1 MTQEDPVESRMLELE
16 REFRRH
22 LRAAPELRAA
32 IPRAAQLVYLDPGD
46 PAYNQA
52 TLARAAGLPDGP
64 GLPVRRYVLMT
75 DPPRL
80 YDDLPPIE
88 EAPRGPGDEPVARDE
103 PAGPDGRY
111 ADDGDRP
118 DQPDWALVA
127 GVLVTGE
134 LRAWGAL
141 VQAPRRAGRT
151 AALTAFEAA
160 HEAEI
165 GQLRQSGVATPHAL
179 VTATRLAGGLLVAR
193 AARGLW
199 LSLARRARGER

>member
-1 MTQEDPVESRMLELE
+1 MTQEDPMESRMLELE

-52 TLARAAGLPDGP
+52 TLARAAGVPDGP

-80 YDDLPPIE
+80 YDALPPIE
-88 EAPRGPGDEPVARDE
+88 DAPRGQGDEPVAGDGAART
-103 PAGPDGRY
+103 DGRSS
-111 ADDGDRP
+111 ADADR
-118 DQPDWALVA
+118 PDWALVA
-127 GVLVTGE
+127 GVLLTGE

-141 VQAPRRAGRT
+141 ARAPRRRDRT
-151 AALTAFEAA
+151 AALSAFEAA

-165 GQLRQSGVATPHAL
+165 CQLRQSGVASPHAL
-179 VTATRLAGGLLVAR
+179 VTATRLAAGLLVAR

-199 LSLARRARGER
+199 LSMAGRARRGR

>member
-52 TLARAAGLPDGP
+52 TLARVAGVPDGP
-64 GLPVRRYVLMT
+64 GLPARRYVLMT

-88 EAPRGPGDEPVARDE
+88 DAPRNAGDDRVARDD
-103 PAGPDGRY
+103 PARRGGRR
-111 ADDGDRP
+111 ADDADRP
-118 DQPDWALVA
+118 DWAFVA

-141 VQAPRRAGRT
+141 ARTPRRRDRT
-151 AALTAFEAA
+151 DTLAAFEAA
-160 HEAEI
+160 HEAEVR
-165 GQLRQSGVATPHAL
+165 QLRQSGVAAPHAL
-179 VTATRLAGGLLVAR
+179 VTAARLAAGLLVAR

-199 LSLARRARGER
+199 LSLASRARRER